1 MKKYQKKINYYSYMH
16 QSKLLKLFEQWPFLS
31 VREIIFQGFKV
42 NYVGDKNSL
51 LSASSL
57 I

>member
-1 MKKYQKKINYYSYMH
+1 MH